1 MCVSGCDQKG
11 LYVRVS
17 VCVCVCVC
25 MRAHAY
31 VAEDEALCVC
41 ISVCVFV
48 HTCVCLYICLCVCT
62 YMCVF
67 ACMCAFTCECVCL
80 HMCVCGSFFFQ
91 VISSVEHVQCM
102 FVLPVT
108 CQSLFMFSI
117 CLMKGNVGFGC
128 ELWFVVQINDE
139 LKW

>member
-1 MCVSGCDQKG
+1 MCVCACACVHMHMWLRMRRCVFVYLFVC
-11 LYVRVS
+11 LYIHV
-17 VCVCVCVC
+17 
-25 MRAHAY
+25 
-31 VAEDEALCVC
+31 CVC

-48 HTCVCLYICLCVCT
+48 HTCVCLHVCVLSHVSVCVCT
-62 YMCVF
+62 CACVVF
-67 ACMCAFTCECVCL
+67 FC
-80 HMCVCGSFFFQ
+80 FFFQ

>member
-1 MCVSGCDQKG
+1 MCVCACACVHMHMWLRMRRCVFVYLFVC
-11 LYVRVS
+11 LYIHV
-17 VCVCVCVC
+17 
-25 MRAHAY
+25 
-31 VAEDEALCVC
+31 CVC

-48 HTCVCLYICLCVCT
+48 HTCVCLHVCVLSHVSVCVCT
-62 YMCVF
+62 CACVVLF
-67 ACMCAFTCECVCL
+67 
-80 HMCVCGSFFFQ
+80 SFFFQ

>member
-1 MCVSGCDQKG
+1 MCACACVHMHMWLRMRRCVFVYLFVC
-11 LYVRVS
+11 LYIHV
-17 VCVCVCVC
+17 
-25 MRAHAY
+25 
-31 VAEDEALCVC
+31 CVC

-48 HTCVCLYICLCVCT
+48 HTCVCLHVCVLAHVSVCVCT
-62 YMCVF
+62 CACV
-67 ACMCAFTCECVCL
+67 VL
-80 HMCVCGSFFFQ
+80 FFQ

-128 ELWFVVQINDE
+128 ELWFVVKINDE